1 VLPFLAAGSLLTIA
15 VKYTPKPHCFA
26 RHYNAAATN
35 KTIAVILRP
44 IGHHASVARAFITW
58 HQGHADHGRLVNQ
71 QQNAI

>member
-1 VLPFLAAGSLLTIA
+1 LLGIITQ
-15 VKYTPKPHCFA
+15 PP
-26 RHYNAAATN
+26 TN

-71 QQNAI
+71 QKNAV